1 MTLFLH
7 ELRCGRLPLIIW
19 TVAVSFLLAVSVLLY
34 PEMKGEMEGMTDM
47 FANMG
52 SFTDAFGMDQLNF
65 GEFMGYFA
73 VECGNQLGLGG
84 AMFAAIVGASALSR
98 EERDKTAEFLLTHP
112 VSRRKVVLCKYFALL
127 SQVVIFTVG
136 VSGTAL
142 LSAVIIGEEF
152 DFGAILLLF
161 LAYLLLQI
169 QIASITFGLSA
180 FLRKGG
186 IAAGLGVGL
195 GFYFLGILSN
205 LAETLEFL
213 KFFTPF
219 AYTEGGKIVNDLVIE
234 PKYLAVGGIFT
245 VLGVAAAFIKYCKK
259 DIHS

>member
-7 ELRCGRLPLIIW
+7 ELKRGRLSLIIW
-19 TVAVSFLLAVSVLLY
+19 AAAVSFLLSVSVLIY
-34 PEMKGEMEGMTDM
+34 PEMKGEMEGMTDI

-84 AMFAAIVGASALSR
+84 AMFAAIMGASVLSR

-112 VSRRKVVLCKYFALL
+112 VSRFRIVLCKYFALL
-127 SQVVIFTVG
+127 LQVVIFTAG
-136 VSGTAL
+136 ISGSAL
-142 LSAVIIGEEF
+142 LSAFIIGEEF
-152 DFGAILLLF
+152 DLGAILLLF
-161 LAYLLLQI
+161 LSYLLLQI
-169 QIASITFGLSA
+169 QISSVTFGISA
-180 FLRKGG
+180 FMRKGG
-186 IAAGLGVGL
+186 IAVGLGVGL

-205 LAETLEFL
+205 LTEELEFL

-219 AYTEGGKIVNDLVIE
+219 AYTDGGKIVNDLVIE

-245 VLGVAAAFIKYCKK
+245 ALGVAVAFIKYCKK